1 MHANMHIFKPA
12 TTHWHLWNCHFHWGH
27 STHQPLPPES
37 SWHFHN
43 KRQKAWKESERA
55 FDCQLKTQSW
65 RVDKQFMSLLCE
77 FFFFYYAALKK
88 FLKISI
94 NVCYSQWLARQA
106 NKMLIKLTDFCSCS
120 LNWYLCLH
128 LCVCI
133 LVVFTSTRVDDR
145 NCKTVILH

>member
-27 STHQPLPPES
+27 STLQPLPPES

-77 FFFFYYAALKK
+77 FLFIIMLQWRIF
-88 FLKISI
+88 KISV
-94 NVCYSQWLARQA
+94 NVCYSLWLARQA
-106 NKMLIKLTDFCSCS
+106 NEMLIKLTDARYIFQLQLQLVFVVTSM
-120 LNWYLCLH
+120 CLY
-128 LCVCI
+128 
-133 LVVFTSTRVDDR
+133 TSSVYINQSWRQE
-145 NCKTVILH
+145 L